1 MTTLYDSQY
10 YAAQAAKRIYRRTGR
25 RLKMR
30 LVYTADAGAINYY
43 ALVDENGQGELLDET
58 EAHENTTE

>member
-1 MTTLYDSQY
+1 MTQLYDSK
-10 YAAQAAKRIYRRTGR
+10 AKASHAIQRIYRRTGR